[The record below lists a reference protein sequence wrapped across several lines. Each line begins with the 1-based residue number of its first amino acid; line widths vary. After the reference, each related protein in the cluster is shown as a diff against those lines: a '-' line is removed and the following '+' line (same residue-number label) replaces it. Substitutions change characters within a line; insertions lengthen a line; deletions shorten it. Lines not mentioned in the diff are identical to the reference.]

1 MKLRLMSN
9 NQWKCDKNYP
19 EWEAKG
25 MDCSPTVRER
35 GFARLYAEKQPD
47 VIGLQEVSGMMADKL
62 VRYCREAGVH
72 YALLWGKDTPI
83 VYRPDKLELIDSDFA
98 LFPDEFPG
106 HEGSFNNSKTKSW
119 NLAVFRAKEDGK
131 CFVFV
136 STHLWWKSG
145 NPASK
150 NYQEGSDE
158 ARAYQ
163 LNLVMDAA
171 EQYAAKYAC
180 PAMIVGDLNADYH
193 SLAVSAALGRGYV
206 HAHDI
211 ATDYADEENG
221 YHWCGRDGF
230 VPYVPKPFETGIDH
244 ILLKGIPEGAVRR
257 FERYTPDYY
266 LPLSDHSPVFVDV
279 EC

>member
-9 NQWKCDKNYP
+9 NQWKCDNNLP

-35 GFARLYAEKQPD
+35 GFARLYAEKLPD
-47 VIGLQEVSGMMADKL
+47 VIGLQEVSAIMADKL
-62 VRYCREAGVH
+62 VRYCRDAGVH
-72 YALLWGKDTPI
+72 YSLLWGKDTPI

-106 HEGSFNNSKTKSW
+106 HEGCFNNGKTKSW
-119 NLAVFRAKEDGK
+119 CLAVFRAKEDGK

-145 NPASK
+145 NPQSK
-150 NYQEGSDE
+150 NYQAASDE

-163 LNLVMDAA
+163 MGLVMDVA
-171 EQYAAKYAC
+171 EQYAAKYSC
-180 PAMIVGDLNADYH
+180 PIIIVGDLNANYR
-193 SLAVSAALGRGYV
+193 SLAVRAALERGYA
-206 HAHDI
+206 HAHNV
-211 ATDYADEENG
+211 ATDFADEEHG

-230 VPYVPKPFETGIDH
+230 VPYVPRPFEEGIDH
-244 ILLKGIPEGAVRR
+244 ILLKGMPVGGVRR
-257 FERYTPDYY
+257 FERYTPEYY
-266 LPLSDHSPVFVDV
+266 LPISDHSPVYIDV
-279 EC
+279 EY